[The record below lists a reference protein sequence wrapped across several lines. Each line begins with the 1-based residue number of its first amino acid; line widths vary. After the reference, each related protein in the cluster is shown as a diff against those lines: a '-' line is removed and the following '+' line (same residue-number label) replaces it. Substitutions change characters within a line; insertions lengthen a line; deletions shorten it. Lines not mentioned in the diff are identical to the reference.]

1 MVALGDMSRKMLI
14 FRDMDVTWGS
24 EVTTLSRRNLLKAGA
39 VAVPAIALGARPAE
53 AADLLYTGIVP
64 TQLAGFDK
72 AMKTFITDRSIS
84 AAQLAVARN
93 GKILLARGYG
103 IYGPNSTNPQVRIG
117 RVQPT
122 SLFRIAS
129 LSKSVTSA
137 AIMRLVQDGKLSL
150 TATLPQLLGL
160 STAGDARLSQVT
172 VLRLMQHL
180 GGWDRA
186 VSKDPLW
193 LDHTIAA
200 ALDIPLP
207 VRHADIIRYRNA
219 KPLDFDPGTR
229 YAYSNYGYMLLGRI
243 IEKASGLSY
252 ESYVK
257 QKLLAPAGITR
268 MRLGRSLKTERTTSE
283 VDYFSKYTNKS
294 VVDTSG
300 TVVPYQWG
308 GFNMP
313 NQDANGGW
321 LASAVDLVKW
331 GFVFNAAGPV
341 LNAASIAKIFAKPEI
356 GIQDGGWWYGGGWS
370 VRSAGS
376 GINTWHTGSMPGTF
390 SFFARLSNGISYA
403 AIFNRREEEGTPD
416 FDGIDPLLGK
426 ASGAVTSWPTTD
438 LAPRYF

>member
-1 MVALGDMSRKMLI
+1 M
-14 FRDMDVTWGS
+14 
-24 EVTTLSRRNLLKAGA
+24 TTLSRRNLLKAGA
-39 VAVPAIALGARPAE
+39 VAVPALAIGAGPAE

-64 TQLAGFDK
+64 SQLAGFDK
-72 AMKTFITDRSIS
+72 AVKAYITERSIS

-103 IYGPNSTNPQVRIG
+103 TYRPNATNSQAFLA

-129 LSKSVTSA
+129 LSKNITAA

-150 TATLPQLLGL
+150 TATLPQVLGL
-160 STAGDARLSQVT
+160 STEGDSRLGQVT

-180 GGWDRA
+180 GGWDRG

-207 VRHADIIRYRNA
+207 ITHGDIIKYRNA
-219 KPLDFDPGTR
+219 RPLDFAPGTR
-229 YAYSNYGYMLLGRI
+229 YSYSNYGYMLLGRI
-243 IEKASGLSY
+243 IEKVSGLSY

-268 MRLGRSLKTERTTSE
+268 MRLGRSLRTERPTSE
-283 VDYFSKYTNKS
+283 VDYYSKYTNKS

-331 GFVFNAAGPV
+331 GFVFNGTGPV
-341 LNAASIAKIFAKPEI
+341 LSAASIAKVFAKPEI

-370 VRSAGS
+370 VRASGT
-376 GINTWHTGSMPGTF
+376 GINTWHNGSMPGTF
-390 SFFARLSNGISYA
+390 SFLARLSNGVSYA
-403 AIFNRREEEGTPD
+403 AIFNRREEEGSPD

-426 ASGAVTSWPTTD
+426 AQAAVTSWPTTD
-438 LAPRYF
+438 LTPNYF

>member
-1 MVALGDMSRKMLI
+1 M
-14 FRDMDVTWGS
+14 
-24 EVTTLSRRNLLKAGA
+24 TTRRNLIKAAALAAPALAIGA
-39 VAVPAIALGARPAE
+39 SRPAQ
-53 AADLLYTGIVP
+53 AADLLVTGIVP
-64 TQLAGFDK
+64 TQLAGFDT
-72 AMKTFITDRSIS
+72 AMKTFINERGIS

-93 GKILLARGYG
+93 GRILLARGYG
-103 IYGPNSTNPQVRIG
+103 IYAPNSTNPQVRIG

-129 LSKSVTSA
+129 VSKNITSA

-150 TATLPQLLGL
+150 SARLPQVLGL
-160 STAGDARLSQVT
+160 PTTADARLEQVT

-200 ALDIPLP
+200 SLDVPLP
-207 VRHADIIRYRNA
+207 ISHSDIIRYRNA
-219 KPLDFDPGTR
+219 RPLDFDPGTR

-243 IEKASGLSY
+243 IEKVSGQSY
-252 ESYVK
+252 ETYVK

-268 MRLGRSLKTERTTSE
+268 MRLGLSLKTERTTSE
-283 VDYFSKYTNKS
+283 VDYASKYTSKT
-294 VVDTSG
+294 VMDASG

-331 GFVFNAAGPV
+331 GFAFNGAGPV
-341 LNAASIAKIFAKPEI
+341 LSAASIAKLFAKPEI
-356 GIQDGGWWYGGGWS
+356 GVQDGGWWYGGGWM
-370 VRSAGS
+370 VRAS
-376 GINTWHTGSMPGTF
+376 GTGVNTWHQGGMPGTF
-390 SFFARLSNGISYA
+390 SFFARLANGVSYA
-403 AIFNRREEEGTPD
+403 AVFNRREEEGTPD
-416 FDGIDPLLGK
+416 FDGIDPLLGR
-426 ASGAVTSWPTTD
+426 AAGAVTTWPTTD
-438 LAPRYF
+438 LTPRYFA